1 MRSAHRRALSGGLID
16 VPPSVVAGLDGGGR
30 KRIYPRLANTF
41 TNMMGHPVAF
51 SVALIMC
58 IDWTRHIWG
67 ADRVA
72 IYDMIATAFTY
83 LLVFLV
89 LRDARRTDLATQAKL
104 DEIIH
109 AISGARDELI
119 DIDEQQEE
127 VIEKARRR

>member
-1 MRSAHRRALSGGLID
+1 MHQALRRALSGGLID

-30 KRIYPRLANTF
+30 KRLYPRFANAF

-51 SVALIMC
+51 AVALIMC
-58 IDWTRHIWG
+58 ADWSRHIVG

-72 IYDMIATAFTY
+72 IYDMIATSFTY

-89 LRDARRTDLATQAKL
+89 MRDARRTDLATQAKL

-109 AISGARDELI
+109 AISGARDDLI